1 MGILTGASAA
11 PMPTPEM
18 PTGTPAPAPSTAVGP
33 GVVSSG
39 WLAAN
44 SVYDQGDPAFR
55 KRARNAQLTSLGVHG
70 VLVVLFLISIT
81 RAVIETAEEV
91 PPMKFDIIYLQ
102 TPGPGGGGGGSPKPA
117 PAKKLELPKPTIVP
131 PPPVAPTPVPTVAPP
146 PPSLTAPV
154 MTNTAD
160 LLQAQGVTG
169 LSPVPQGGGGR
180 GTGIGTG
187 DGSGLG
193 PGTGGGFGGGAYRP
207 GNGIDNPIRI
217 REVKPQYTPEAMRA
231 KIQGTV
237 ELEAVIGPDGKVTD
251 VRVTR
256 SLDRVFG
263 LDEQAKKAVM
273 STPFLPG
280 KKDGKPVA
288 VLVVFELQFTLR

>member
-1 MGILTGASAA
+1 MGILTEASAA

-18 PTGTPAPAPSTAVGP
+18 PTGTPEPAPTTAVGP

-44 SVYDQGDPAFR
+44 SVFDQADPAFR
-55 KRARNAQLTSLGVHG
+55 KRSRNAQLTSFGIHG
-70 VLVVLFLISIT
+70 VILVLFLITIT
-81 RAVIETAEEV
+81 RAASVITDEV
-91 PPMKFDIIYLQ
+91 TPIKFDIVYLQ
-102 TPGPGGGGGGSPKPA
+102 TPGPGGGGGGSPQPA
-117 PAKKLELPKPTIVP
+117 PAKKLEIPKPTLTP
-131 PPPVAPTPVPTVAPP
+131 PPVVAPTPVPVDPP

-154 MTNTAD
+154 MTNTTD

-180 GTGIGTG
+180 GTGVGTG
-187 DGSGLG
+187 EGSGLG

-237 ELEAVIGPDGKVTD
+237 ELEAVIGPDGKVTE

-273 STPFLPG
+273 ATPFLPG